1 VSGAPPVTVI
11 IAYEALPGMVD
22 TARSELSALIEI
34 VVAREPDCLG
44 IRMFAD
50 VTAPGRLLLIELWTS
65 AEAFTGPHMET
76 PHLRSFRERAG
87 GFIAGPPEVRFWS
100 EIAAALPAS
109 GRLDA

>member
-1 VSGAPPVTVI
+1 MSGAPPVTVI
-11 IAYEALPGMVD
+11 IAYEALRGMVD

-50 VTAPGRLLLIELWTS
+50 VTAPERLLLIERWTS
-65 AEAFTGPHMET
+65 AEAFTGPHMQT
-76 PHLRSFRERAG
+76 QHLQSFMERAR
-87 GFIAGPPEVRFWS
+87 GFIAGPPEVRFWG
-100 EIAAALPAS
+100 EIAAALPDS